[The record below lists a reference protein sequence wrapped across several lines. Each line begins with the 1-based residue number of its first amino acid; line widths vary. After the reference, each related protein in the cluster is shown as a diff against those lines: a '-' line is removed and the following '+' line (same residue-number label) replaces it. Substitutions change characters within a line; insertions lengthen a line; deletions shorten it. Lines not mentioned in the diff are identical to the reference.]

1 MNRDEQM
8 KLDTGGRNI
17 LVLTVFLGLLAA
29 MAPLATDMYLPSLPA
44 MSGEFNAPASMVQL
58 TLTMTML
65 GMAVGQIVI
74 GPLSDKLGR
83 KIPLIVGMAIFGLAS
98 AGCVFAT
105 NINAFLVCRLIQGAA
120 GAAGV
125 VVARAV
131 ARDIAKGP
139 ALTKLFAMLMMV
151 NGLAPILAPVI
162 GGQLLLFSGWRMIF
176 VVLAGVGFILAI
188 CAMLFKESLPSEK
201 RVSSIG
207 GSFKSFGTMLTGKYF
222 LGHCLMQCFS
232 FGAFFA
238 YISGS
243 SFAFQNVYGVSAQAY
258 SFIFGFL
265 GVCIGIAGAIPAR
278 VAGRVSDV
286 SILRWALV
294 QALVGSIMVFIVCWF
309 ELPVYALTLALVV
322 CISMISLFSSASFS
336 LAMQT
341 QGKNAGSASALL
353 GFFSMISGGIMA
365 PLVGIAGDH
374 TAIPMAVI
382 MMICEAGSLVIFYTM
397 IRPYHVREEKM
408 KKVAAEA

>member
-8 KLDTGGRNI
+8 KMDTGGRNM
-17 LVLTVFLGLLAA
+17 LRLTVFLGTLAA
-29 MAPLATDMYLPSLPA
+29 MAPLATDMYLPSLPS
-44 MSGEFNAPASMVQL
+44 MSGEFNAPASLVQL

-65 GMAVGQIVI
+65 GMAVGQILI
-74 GPLSDKLGR
+74 GPISDMVGR
-83 KIPLIVGMAIFGLAS
+83 KIPLIIGMAIFGLAS
-98 AGCVFAT
+98 AGCVFT
-105 NINAFLVCRLIQGAA
+105 DNINAFLVFRLIQGAA

-139 ALTKLFAMLMMV
+139 ALTKLFATLMMV

-176 VVLAGVGFILAI
+176 VVLAGVGIILAG
-188 CAMLFKESLPSEK
+188 CAILFNESLPSDN
-201 RVSSIG
+201 RVGSIA
-207 GSFKSFGTMLTGKYF
+207 GSFKSFKTMLTGKYF
-222 LGHCLMQCFS
+222 LGHCLMQCFT

-258 SFIFGFL
+258 SLIFGFL
-265 GVCIGIAGAIPAR
+265 GICIAIAGVIPAR

-286 SILRWALV
+286 ALLRWSLV
-294 QALVGSIMVFIVCWF
+294 QALVGSIFVFVVCWF
-309 ELPVYALTLALVV
+309 ELSVYALGLALVI
-322 CISMISLFSSASFS
+322 CISMISIFSSASFS
-336 LAMQT
+336 LAMQS

-382 MMICEAGSLVIFYTM
+382 MMICEAGSVVVFYTM
-397 IRPYHVREEKM
+397 IKPCHRPDGKM
-408 KKVAAEA
+408 KEAAAAA

>member
-8 KLDTGGRNI
+8 KLDTGGRNV
-17 LVLTVFLGLLAA
+17 LLLTVFLGLLAA

-58 TLTMTML
+58 TLTMTMV

-83 KIPLIVGMAIFGLAS
+83 KVPLIVGMGIFGLAS
-98 AGCVFAT
+98 LGCVFTT

-162 GGQLLLFSGWRMIF
+162 GGQLLLFSSWRMIF
-176 VVLAGVGFILAI
+176 VVLAGVGFILAV
-188 CAMLFKESLPSEK
+188 CAMLFKESLPSEN

-207 GSFKSFGTMLTGKYF
+207 GSFKSFKQMLSGKYF

-265 GVCIGIAGAIPAR
+265 GVCIGIAGAVPAR

-286 SILRWALV
+286 SLLRWSLI
-294 QALVGSIMVFIVCWF
+294 QALVGSILVFIVCWF
-309 ELPVYALTLALVV
+309 ELPVYALGLALVV
-322 CISMISLFSSASFS
+322 CISMISIFSSASFS

-382 MMICEAGSLVIFYTM
+382 MMICEAGSLVVFYTM
-397 IRPYHVREEKM
+397 IRPYHIREAKM